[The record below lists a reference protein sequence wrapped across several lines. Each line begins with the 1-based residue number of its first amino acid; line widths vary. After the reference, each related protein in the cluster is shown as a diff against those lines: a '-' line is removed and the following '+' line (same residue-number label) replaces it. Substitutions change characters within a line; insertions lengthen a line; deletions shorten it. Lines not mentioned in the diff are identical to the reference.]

1 MSKKGKMAVY
11 TPDHIARLVGAK
23 HHGSSL
29 NSPISYL
36 LIDSRKLVFPSATLF
51 FAIKSSTGDG
61 HTYIHDLYQAGVRN
75 FVVSVLP
82 DLDTYPDA
90 SFLVVSDVVKA
101 LQQLAIDHRNQ
112 FHYPVIGITG
122 SNGKTIVK
130 EWLNHILQNKFHIVR
145 SPRSFNS
152 QLGVPLSIWGMNSD
166 QDLAIFE
173 AGISKR
179 HEMSILHSIIQ
190 PSLGL
195 ITNIGEAHSDGF
207 SSFAEK
213 LQEKLS
219 LFHGVDVLVYCQDHS
234 LVNEQ
239 VSALLATK
247 DIKSVYTWSRTSTAA
262 DVLLYKIEQH
272 QRSTKLFVRLGGKEL
287 SFMIPFIDEA
297 AIENAMHCFAIAGYL
312 GVTEDIIDHMHD
324 LPPLSMRLEMVDGQ
338 LGSRIINDS
347 YNADLSGL
355 LSALDFM
362 GLQNPSWVRSVILS
376 DISGINKDT
385 EKVYAH
391 LSSYLKSKKVQRLY
405 GVGSVIQQYEKHFTE
420 NEVGCLFFK
429 DTEELLR
436 NIHVSDF
443 REELVLIKGARNFQ
457 FERVGAL
464 LENKKHRTRL
474 EVDLSAIAQNLHQYK
489 SSLQPTTKLMVMV
502 KAFSYGA
509 GSFEIANLLQYSHVD
524 YIAVAYADE
533 GVELRRAGIRL
544 PIMIMNTEEE
554 SFSSLVSHDLEPE
567 LYSPAISNAFVQFLS
582 KEGISHYPVHV
593 KLDTGMHRL
602 GFEENELNDFFQQ
615 PVVQQLM
622 HVKSVFTHFVASENP
637 LQDEFTQKQLAVFNR
652 LCASLQHHLGYDVIR
667 HAANTSAI
675 RRHPD
680 AQLDMVRLGIGLYG
694 VDPSNDVSVLSE
706 AIALKTT
713 IAQIRKVKQGE
724 TVGYGG
730 KTILHRDSLIATIRI
745 GYADGYPRTLG
756 NGKGTVMING
766 QLVPTVG
773 SVCMDMTMLDITDH
787 PGVSLKDEVL
797 VFGQDKSIVQM
808 AKEAGTIPY
817 EIMTGITQRVP
828 RVYLG

>member
-1 MSKKGKMAVY
+1 MAVY
-11 TPDHIARLVGAK
+11 TTEHIAKILRVKHLGAL
-23 HHGSSL
+23 S
-29 NSPISYL
+29 NSTISNL

-61 HTYIHDLYQAGVRN
+61 HDYIQELYQSGVKN
-75 FVVSVLP
+75 FVVADLP
-82 DLDTYPDA
+82 ALDRFPDA
-90 SFLVVSDVVKA
+90 TFFKVPDVVYA
-101 LQQLAIDHRNQ
+101 LQQLAKHHRSQ

-130 EWLNHILQNKFHIVR
+130 EWLNHLLHNKFNIVR

-152 QLGVPLSIWGMNSD
+152 QLGVPLSIWGMSSEN
-166 QDLAIFE
+166 DLAIFE
-173 AGISKR
+173 AGISR
-179 HEMSILHSIIQ
+179 QGEMLALHEMLQ
-190 PSLGL
+190 PTIGL

-207 SSFAEK
+207 LTIADK
-213 LQEKLS
+213 LEEKLS
-219 LFHGVDVLVYCQDHS
+219 LFVGLDVLVYCKDHV
-234 LVNEQ
+234 LIDAQVNN
-239 VSALLATK
+239 ALKNKTFNK
-247 DIKSVYTWSRTSTAA
+247 IYTWSSTTSSA
-262 DVLLYKIEQH
+262 DVFLYKVEH
-272 QRSTKLFVRLGGKEL
+272 HHRSTSLFVRVGQKEL
-287 SFMIPFIDEA
+287 SFLIPFIDDV
-297 AIENAMHCFAIAGYL
+297 AIENAMHCFTMASYL
-312 GVTEDIIDHMHD
+312 GVAEEVIEYMQD
-324 LPPLSMRLEMVDGQ
+324 LPPLALRLEMVDGQ

-362 GLQNPSWVRSVILS
+362 GLQNPSWARTVILS
-376 DISGINKDT
+376 DVSGINKDAD
-385 EKVYAH
+385 KVYAH
-391 LSSYLKSKKVQRLY
+391 LASYLKSKHVKKLY
-405 GVGSVIQQYEKHFTE
+405 GVGSVIQQFEKYFIE
-420 NEVGCLFFK
+420 NNINPYFFK
-429 DTEELLR
+429 DTDELIR
-436 NIHVSDF
+436 SVHVSAF
-443 REELVLIKGARNFQ
+443 RDELILVKGARHFQ
-457 FERVGAL
+457 FERIGAL

-474 EVDLSAIAQNLHQYK
+474 EVDLSAIAQNLHHYK
-489 SSLQPTTKLMVMV
+489 SSLKPTTKLMVMV

-509 GSFEIANLLQYSHVD
+509 GSFEIANLLQYSRVD

-554 SFSSLVSHDLEPE
+554 SFSSIVTYNLEPE
-567 LYSPAISNAFVQFLS
+567 LYSTAISNAFAQYLS
-582 KEGISHYPVHV
+582 NEGISHYPVHV

-602 GFEENELNDFFQQ
+602 GFEETDLHDFFDQ
-615 PVVQQLM
+615 PFIQQLM

-637 LQDEFTQKQLAVFNR
+637 SQDEFTERQLALFNR
-652 LCASLQHHLGYDVIR
+652 LCSSLYHQLGYDFIR

-694 VDPSNDVSVLSE
+694 IDPSNDDAILLE

-730 KTILHRDSLIATIRI
+730 KAILNRDSLIATIRI
-745 GYADGYPRTLG
+745 GYADGYPRALG

-766 QLVPTVG
+766 HLVSTVG
-773 SVCMDMTMLDITDH
+773 SVCMDMTMLDITDY
-787 PGVSLKDEVL
+787 PEISLNDEVL
-797 VFGQDKSIVQM
+797 VFGSGKSIVQL

>member
-1 MSKKGKMAVY
+1 MAAY
-11 TPDHIARLVGAK
+11 TPEHIAQILGVKHQGAL
-23 HHGSSL
+23 S
-29 NSPISYL
+29 NSPIGYL

-61 HTYIHDLYQAGVRN
+61 HTYIQELYHSGVRN
-75 FVVSVLP
+75 FVVADLP
-82 DLDTYPDA
+82 ELDRFPDA
-90 SFLVVSDVVKA
+90 TFFKVPDVVKA
-101 LQQLAIDHRNQ
+101 LQQLASHHRSQ
-112 FHYPVIGITG
+112 FQYPVIGITG

-130 EWLNHILQNKFHIVR
+130 EWLNHLLHNKFNIIR

-152 QLGVPLSIWGMNSD
+152 QLGVPLSVWGMSSEN
-166 QDLAIFE
+166 DLAIFE
-173 AGISKR
+173 AGISR
-179 HEMSILHSIIQ
+179 QGEMLALHKILQ
-190 PSLGL
+190 PSIGL
-195 ITNIGEAHSDGF
+195 ITNIGEAHNDGF
-207 SSFAEK
+207 LSIAVK
-213 LQEKLS
+213 LKEKLS
-219 LFHGVDVLVYCQDHS
+219 LFVGLDVLVYCKDHA
-234 LVNEQ
+234 LIDNQ
-239 VSALLATK
+239 VGDALKNKTLK
-247 DIKSVYTWSRTSTAA
+247 NVYTWSRNNDS
-262 DVLLYKIEQH
+262 VNVFLYKVEH
-272 QRSTKLFVRLGGKEL
+272 HHRSTSLFVRVGQKEL
-287 SFMIPFIDEA
+287 YFVIPFIDA
-297 AIENAMHCFAIAGYL
+297 VAIENAMHCFTMASYL
-312 GVTEDIIDHMHD
+312 GIEEDVIEFMKD

-362 GLQNPSWVRSVILS
+362 GLQNPSWGRSVILS
-376 DISGINKDT
+376 DVSGINKDAD
-385 EKVYAH
+385 KVYAH
-391 LSSYLKSKKVQRLY
+391 LASYLKSKHVKKLY
-405 GVGSVIQQYEKHFTE
+405 GVGSVIQQFEKCFIENNIDCYFFT
-420 NEVGCLFFK
+420 
-429 DTEELLR
+429 DTDELIR
-436 NIHVSDF
+436 SVHVSAF
-443 REELVLIKGARNFQ
+443 RDELILIKGARHFQ
-457 FERVGAL
+457 FERIGAL

-474 EVDLSAIAQNLHQYK
+474 EVDLAAIAQNLHYYK
-489 SSLQPTTKLMVMV
+489 SSLKPSTKLMVMV

-554 SFSSLVSHDLEPE
+554 SFSSLVAHNLEPE
-567 LYSPAISNAFVQFLS
+567 LYSTAISNSFAQYLS
-582 KEGISHYPVHV
+582 NEGISHYPVHV

-602 GFEENELNDFFQQ
+602 GFEETDLHGFFDQ
-615 PVVQQLM
+615 PSIRQLM

-637 LQDEFTQKQLAVFNR
+637 SQDALTERQLTLFNR
-652 LCASLQHHLGYDVIR
+652 LCSSLQNQIGYDFIR

-675 RRHPD
+675 RRHPA

-694 VDPSNDVSVLSE
+694 VDPSNDVAVLNE
-706 AIALKTT
+706 AVALKTT

-745 GYADGYPRTLG
+745 GYADGYPRALG
-756 NGKGTVMING
+756 NGKGTVMINSH
-766 QLVPTVG
+766 LASTVG
-773 SVCMDMTMLDITDH
+773 SVCMDMTMLDITDY
-787 PGVSLKDEVL
+787 PEISLNDEVL
-797 VFGQDKSIVQM
+797 VFGPGKSIVQL

>member
-1 MSKKGKMAVY
+1 MGVY
-11 TPDHIARLVGAK
+11 TPDHIASLIGAH

-29 NSPISYL
+29 NSPITYL

-51 FAIKSSTGDG
+51 FAIKSSSGDG
-61 HTYIHDLYQAGVRN
+61 HTYINDLYQAGVRN
-75 FVVSVLP
+75 FVVTVLP
-82 DLDTYPDA
+82 EIESYPDA
-90 SFLVVSDVVKA
+90 SFFVVTNVVKA
-101 LQQLAIDHRNQ
+101 LQQLAIYHRKQ

-166 QDLAIFE
+166 NDLAIFE

-179 HEMSILHSIIQ
+179 HEMSILYSIIH
-190 PSLGL
+190 PTVGL

-207 SSFAEK
+207 SSLAEK
-213 LQEKLS
+213 LNEKLQ
-219 LFHGVDVLVYCQDHS
+219 LFQGVDVIVYCQDHD
-234 LVNEQ
+234 LVDEQ
-239 VSALLATK
+239 VSQLVKTK
-247 DIKSVYTWSRTSTAA
+247 AIKGVYTWSRTSTEAA
-262 DVLLYKIEQH
+262 VFLYKIEQQ
-272 QRSTKLFVRLGGKEL
+272 QRATKLFVRIGGKEV
-287 SFMIPFIDEA
+287 SFTIPFIDEA
-297 AIENAMHCFAIAGYL
+297 AIENALHCFTMASYL
-312 GVTEDIIDHMHD
+312 GVADEIIAHMHD

-355 LSALDFM
+355 LSALDFI
-362 GLQNPSWVRSVILS
+362 GLQNQSWKRSVILS
-376 DISGINKDT
+376 DISGINKDAD
-385 EKVYAH
+385 KVYAH
-391 LSSYLKSKKVQRLY
+391 LSSYLKSKKVKRLY
-405 GVGSVIQQYEKHFTE
+405 GVGSVIQHYKQQFIEHE
-420 NEVGCLFFK
+420 IDCLFFK
-429 DTEELLR
+429 DTDELLR
-436 NIHVSDF
+436 NIHISDF
-443 REELVLIKGARNFQ
+443 RDELVLIKGARNFQ

-489 SSLQPTTKLMVMV
+489 SALRPTTKLMVMV

-554 SFSSLVSHDLEPE
+554 SFSSLVAHNLEPE
-567 LYSPAISNAFVQFLS
+567 LYSTAISTAFAQFLS

-602 GFEENELNDFFQQ
+602 GFEEQELNEFFQQ
-615 PVVQQLM
+615 PIIQQLM
-622 HVKSVFTHFVASENP
+622 HVKSVFTHFVASEDP

-652 LCASLQHHLGYDVIR
+652 LCTSLQRQLDYDFIR

-675 RRHPD
+675 RRHPE

-694 VDPSNDVSVLSE
+694 VDPSNDDTFLLE

-730 KTILHRDSLIATIRI
+730 KTILRRDSLIATIRI

-766 QLVPTVG
+766 KLVPTVG
-773 SVCMDMTMLDITDH
+773 SICMDMTMLDITDH
-787 PGVSLKDEVL
+787 PAISLNDEVL
-797 VFGQDKSIVQM
+797 VFGQDKSIVQL